1 MTPSGPDGAAPGSL
15 FAQVRRVWRGHTHGR
30 ASPRLPAAQQTPA
43 AGTGLWPPPGCAPPR
58 GDPRRPRPVDS
69 RAAVRGAEPAA
80 ALPSGDTHGTAAQT
94 HADTHAYTARS
105 GPHRHRAAPPPA
117 SPASSRHP
125 RLLRMAHKA
134 RRTAGHLRGDLP
146 RAAQLPG
153 DPPGCRQ
160 SRGAPSSLDM
170 SHSVDALSLSN
181 PPPLRISRHRCHLG
195 LVHPF

>member
-1 MTPSGPDGAAPGSL
+1 MARSHARP
-15 FAQVRRVWRGHTHGR
+15 RV
-30 ASPRLPAAQQTPA
+30 P
-43 AGTGLWPPPGCAPPR
+43 APPR
-58 GDPRRPRPVDS
+58 RAANPGGGDGPVAAPRMRTAPRGPARPRPVDS

-125 RLLRMAHKA
+125 RLPRMAHKA
-134 RRTAGHLRGDLP
+134 RCTAGHLRGDLP

-153 DPPGCRQ
+153 DPPGCRR